1 MLSNRISA
9 GWRSELSPLEGDF
22 DRILAV
28 RLDNIGDL
36 VMLGPAL
43 RALRAAYPQ
52 AEITLMTSPAGSQ
65 VAPLL
70 PWIDDVIVWRAVW
83 QDVSADLTMDPARE
97 ISLAMQLRQCQ
108 FEAAFIFTSFTQSP
122 YPPAYACYLAG
133 IPIRVGHS
141 KEFGGVILSH
151 CAEPPLDSGHQVDRN
166 LSLLKAVGIPAPD
179 SHLELSLPEQVQQS
193 ADKVLESVGIDLET
207 PFILLA
213 PGASCAA
220 RRYDP
225 ERYASVAQMLV
236 STTDLP
242 LLVVGSPREARIVE
256 SVAAGACQ
264 LEHDRVKS
272 LVGMTSVPDLA
283 AIIRRSS
290 LVIANNS
297 ASLHFADA
305 FMRPMVIL
313 YSGTEYESQWKPR
326 RAPAR
331 LLRRPTHC
339 SPCYNFNCP
348 YAMECL
354 DIAPEEVV
362 AAALEMLARE
372 FSTVRADL
380 KSAHKEQEEKI
391 GAR

>member
-1 MLSNRISA
+1 MLSKRISA
-9 GWRSELSPLEGDF
+9 GWRSQLSALEGDF
-22 DRILAV
+22 DRILVV

-43 RALRAAYPQ
+43 RALRAAYPR
-52 AEITLMTSPAGSQ
+52 AEITLMASPAGSQ

-70 PWIDDVIVWRAVW
+70 PWIDGVIVWRAVW
-83 QDVSADLTMDPARE
+83 QDVSADLPLDPARE
-97 ISLAMQLRQCQ
+97 ISLAMQLRQRQ
-108 FEAAFIFTSFTQSP
+108 FEVAFIFTSFTQSP

-141 KEFGGVILSH
+141 KEFGGGVLSH

-166 LSLLKAVGIPAPD
+166 LSLLKAVGVPVPRG
-179 SHLELSLPEQVQQS
+179 HLELSLPEQVQQS
-193 ADKVLESVGIDLET
+193 ADQILESVGIDLES

-213 PGASCAA
+213 PGASCAT

-225 ERYASVAQMLV
+225 ERFASVAQMLV

-242 LLVVGSPREARIVE
+242 LVVVGSPRETGIVE
-256 SVAAGACQ
+256 SVAAGARQ
-264 LEHDRVKS
+264 PRPDRVKS

>member
-1 MLSNRISA
+1 MLSKRISA
-9 GWRSELSPLEGDF
+9 GWRSQLSALEGDF
-22 DRILAV
+22 DRILVV

-43 RALRAAYPQ
+43 RALRAAYPR
-52 AEITLMTSPAGSQ
+52 AEITLMASPAGSQ

-70 PWIDDVIVWRAVW
+70 PWIDGVIVWRAVW
-83 QDVSADLTMDPARE
+83 QDVSADLPLDPARE
-97 ISLAMQLRQCQ
+97 ISLAMQLRQRQ
-108 FEAAFIFTSFTQSP
+108 FEVAFIFTSFTQSP

-141 KEFGGVILSH
+141 KEFGGGVLSH

-166 LSLLKAVGIPAPD
+166 LSLLKAVGVPVPG

-193 ADKVLESVGIDLET
+193 ADQILESVGIDLES

-225 ERYASVAQMLV
+225 ERYASVVQMLV

-242 LLVVGSPREARIVE
+242 LVVVGSPRETGIVE
-256 SVAAGACQ
+256 SVAAGARQ
-264 LEHDRVKS
+264 PEHNRVKA

-326 RAPAR
+326 RASAR

-362 AAALEMLARE
+362 TAALEMLARE

>member
-1 MLSNRISA
+1 
-9 GWRSELSPLEGDF
+9 
-22 DRILAV
+22 
-28 RLDNIGDL
+28 
-36 VMLGPAL
+36 
-43 RALRAAYPQ
+43 
-52 AEITLMTSPAGSQ
+52 
-65 VAPLL
+65 
-70 PWIDDVIVWRAVW
+70 
-83 QDVSADLTMDPARE
+83 
-97 ISLAMQLRQCQ
+97 
-108 FEAAFIFTSFTQSP
+108 
-122 YPPAYACYLAG
+122 
-133 IPIRVGHS
+133 
-141 KEFGGVILSH
+141 
-151 CAEPPLDSGHQVDRN
+151 LDSGHQVDRN
-166 LSLLKAVGIPAPD
+166 LSLLKAVGVPVPG

-193 ADKVLESVGIDLET
+193 ADQILESVGIDLES

-225 ERYASVAQMLV
+225 ERYASVVQMLV

-242 LLVVGSPREARIVE
+242 LVVVGSPRETGIVE
-256 SVAAGACQ
+256 SVAAGARQ
-264 LEHDRVKS
+264 PEHNRVKA

-362 AAALEMLARE
+362 TAALEMLARE

>member
-36 VMLGPAL
+36 AMLGPAL
-43 RALRAAYPQ
+43 RALRAAYPR
-52 AEITLMTSPAGSQ
+52 AEITLMASPAGSR

-70 PWIDDVIVWRAVW
+70 PWIDGVIVWRAVW

-97 ISLAMQLRQCQ
+97 ISLAMQLRQRQ
-108 FEAAFIFTSFTQSP
+108 FEVAFIFTSFTQSP

-133 IPIRVGHS
+133 IPVRVGHS
-141 KEFGGVILSH
+141 KDFGG
-151 CAEPPLDSGHQVDRN
+151 
-166 LSLLKAVGIPAPD
+166 
-179 SHLELSLPEQVQQS
+179 
-193 ADKVLESVGIDLET
+193 
-207 PFILLA
+207 
-213 PGASCAA
+213 
-220 RRYDP
+220 
-225 ERYASVAQMLV
+225 
-236 STTDLP
+236 
-242 LLVVGSPREARIVE
+242 VE
-256 SVAAGACQ
+256 SVAAGARQ
-264 LEHDRVKS
+264 PRPDRVKS

-297 ASLHFADA
+297 ASLHLADA

-326 RAPAR
+326 RASAR

-362 AAALEMLARE
+362 TAALEMLARE

>member
-1 MLSNRISA
+1 MLSNRIAA
-9 GWRSELSPLEGDF
+9 GWRSEPSSLEDDF
-22 DRILAV
+22 ARILVV

-52 AEITLMTSPAGSQ
+52 SEITLMASPAGSQ

-70 PWIDDVIVWRAVW
+70 PWIDDVIVWRALW
-83 QDVSADLTMDPARE
+83 QDVSGDLTMDPARE
-97 ISLAMQLRQCQ
+97 ISLAMQLRQRQ

-122 YPPAYACYLAG
+122 YPPAYTCYLAG

-141 KEFGGVILSH
+141 KEFGGGVLSH

-166 LSLLKAVGIPAPD
+166 LSLLKAVGIPV
-179 SHLELSLPEQVQQS
+179 SGSQLELSLPEHVQGNANRILAS
-193 ADKVLESVGIDLET
+193 IGIDLET

-220 RRYDP
+220 RRYDLD
-225 ERYASVAQMLV
+225 RYASVAQMLV
-236 STTDLP
+236 STTGLP
-242 LLVVGSPREARIVE
+242 LLVVGSPREAGIVE
-256 SVAAGACQ
+256 PVAAAARQPGN
-264 LEHDRVKS
+264 DRVRS

-290 LVIANNS
+290 LVITNNS

-305 FMRPMVIL
+305 FLRPMVIL

-326 RAPAR
+326 RSPAS
-331 LLRRPTHC
+331 LLRRPTYC

-354 DIAPEEVV
+354 DIPPEEVV
-362 AAALEMLARE
+362 AAALEMLAGE
-372 FSTVRADL
+372 FSPESADL
-380 KSAHKEQEEKI
+380 KSAYKGQEEKI
-391 GAR
+391 GVR